1 MGCREGGWASL
12 EGGRDGGRRG
22 ARRELRKSTGEGLLS
37 IEDVRAERDESRWS
51 PPISGV
57 DMARLDGKIRQ
68 DHRPE
73 FPVLTTVCVSIQY
86 VVLRFIRWG
95 LRYSRSRNGHGRLGR
110 TLH

>member
-12 EGGRDGGRRG
+12 EGRDGGRRG

-37 IEDVRAERDESRWS
+37 IEDVRAKRDESRWS
-51 PPISGV
+51 PPISGM
-57 DMARLDGKIRQ
+57 DMAGMDGKIRQ
-68 DHRPE
+68 DHRPK
-73 FPVLTTVCVSIQY
+73 FPALTAVCVSIQY
-86 VVLRFIRWG
+86 VGFRVIRWG

>member
-12 EGGRDGGRRG
+12 EGRDGGRRG

-51 PPISGV
+51 PPISGM
-57 DMARLDGKIRQ
+57 DMAGMDGKIRQ
-68 DHRPE
+68 DHRPK
-73 FPVLTTVCVSIQY
+73 FPALTAVCVSIQY
-86 VVLRFIRWG
+86 VGFRVIRWG

>member
-22 ARRELRKSTGEGLLS
+22 ARSELRKSTGEGLLS

-57 DMARLDGKIRQ
+57 DMAGSGM
-68 DHRPE
+68 
-73 FPVLTTVCVSIQY
+73 CVYSICG
-86 VVLRFIRWG
+86 F
-95 LRYSRSRNGHGRLGR
+95 
-110 TLH
+110 